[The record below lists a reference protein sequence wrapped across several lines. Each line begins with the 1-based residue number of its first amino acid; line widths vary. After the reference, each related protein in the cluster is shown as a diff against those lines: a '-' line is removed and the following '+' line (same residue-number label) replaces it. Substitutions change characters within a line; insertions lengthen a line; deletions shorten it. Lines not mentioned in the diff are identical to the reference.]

1 MSVPET
7 IVTEHSIAV
16 PIGDTGSAG
25 HPGAVGHPGFTG
37 PGFSG
42 PGVAGHPG
50 VVDHAGVKVD
60 RRSALGLHTWLLT
73 AKLLLVPVV
82 TYWPA
87 TFHDFGL
94 RDDYSNLREAHEEI
108 GKVVQFCA
116 SHARPIYGWLLQST
130 YGQTG
135 SVQDLQWM
143 RLGASLLLGA
153 LSLVSFR
160 GLRAL
165 GWPFSPALCFAVLL
179 SLIPSAQVMA
189 GWAVGWPYVATAL
202 LAFGA
207 FFTVEGALTVG
218 MSAGPGRAVS
228 QWMVALGLMVMSAL
242 IYQPSALF
250 YVLPLAGAL
259 IVQRQRTPAQCA
271 RWAGAHLGFV
281 VGSLGLAYCT
291 MTVLYASGVFV
302 KSGRIAFEHH
312 WGVKIAW
319 FLTEVLPNALSMFV
333 LNDDNRRAHALYLG
347 CAALVGVLLLA
358 GAHAEW
364 RRYGRSRGMIWLA
377 ALLGLPVFACAVS
390 LIASEHYA
398 TYRTI
403 LAMTAVLLCFLV
415 ASVRALTESWGPR
428 GRRML
433 AAVVVS
439 TAFLIA
445 QHHVYALI
453 AVPQGNEWQL
463 IMAGAKQVNLDQ
475 VQLNPLRPDNGR
487 PRIFAIASTPADI
500 STATIYHD
508 EFGSLSSN
516 SEWVP
521 KEMFKRAMHD
531 LHPEVANLDSRY
543 EFTSGPRLPVDQHYD
558 VVIDLHRLHQFYTDN

>member
-7 IVTEHSIAV
+7 IVTEPSIAV
-16 PIGDTGSAG
+16 PIGDGSAAG
-25 HPGAVGHPGFTG
+25 HPSAVAQPA
-37 PGFSG
+37 
-42 PGVAGHPG
+42 VAGHPG
-50 VVDHAGVKVD
+50 VVGHAGIKVD
-60 RRSALGLHTWLLT
+60 RRSVLGLRAWLLT
-73 AKLLLVPVV
+73 AMLFLVPLV

-291 MTVLYASGVFV
+291 MTLLYASGVFV

-319 FLTEVLPNALSMFV
+319 FLREVIPNALSMFV
-333 LNDDNRRAHALYLG
+333 LNDDNRRDHALYLG

-364 RRYGRSRGMIWLA
+364 RIYGRAGGMIWLA

-415 ASVRALTESWGPR
+415 ASVRALTEGWGPR

-463 IMAGAKQVNLDQ
+463 IMAGAKQVRLDQ

-487 PRIFAIASTPADI
+487 PPIFAIASTPADI

-543 EFTSGPRLPVDQHYD
+543 EFTSGPALPIDQRYD
-558 VVIDLHRLHQFYTDN
+558 VVINLRRLSPFYTDNW